1 MSETGFL
8 GRLGALLPRT
18 GRHRTG
24 LAWALG
30 VLVVAAWTSPAVG
43 ISRDESVYFYAAESY
58 ATWWG
63 HFARSPAAAVTQADR
78 FFGANRE
85 HPPLA
90 KTIFGATHA
99 LLAKGLGLTIHR
111 TGFRAGAFLFAAALA
126 WLLAL
131 WGWDLAGRGGGLL
144 APALFFLVPRHF
156 YHAHPAVLDLPLT
169 ALWLATVY
177 AWWRSLLARR
187 EGRSPLRAAVAA
199 GLLFGAAAATKHTA
213 WFLPPLL
220 LAHWLATHW
229 REVARGPLRARLRAV
244 PPGLPAMLVLAP
256 LVLLALWPWLWHQ
269 PLPRLREYL
278 AFHLQHENYPWHYL
292 GELLREP
299 PFPVMYPFVVTALT
313 VPAASLAAMAGG
325 LVQAAARL
333 VQAVRRRAEGVDGP
347 LEALLVLNALFPM
360 ALIAWPT
367 VPVFGGVKHWLPAM
381 PFLALLGARAVVTAA
396 RLLWPSAP
404 ALAGAALA
412 AAALVPAAWSV
423 AHVHPFGTAAYNE
436 LAGGTAGAASLGMQR
451 QFWGDNMAAVL
462 PELNEHAARGA
473 RVWFQEATWLAMQAY
488 QRDGDLRA
496 DLRWANGAEDADIS
510 IWHYHQEFR
519 DKEYLTW
526 TAFGTGRPVA
536 GAYLDEVP
544 LVQVYAR
551 PGAWR

>member
-1 MSETGFL
+1 
-8 GRLGALLPRT
+8 
-18 GRHRTG
+18 
-24 LAWALG
+24 
-30 VLVVAAWTSPAVG
+30 
-43 ISRDESVYFYAAESY
+43 
-58 ATWWG
+58 
-63 HFARSPAAAVTQADR
+63 
-78 FFGANRE
+78 
-85 HPPLA
+85 
-90 KTIFGATHA
+90 
-99 LLAKGLGLTIHR
+99 
-111 TGFRAGAFLFAAALA
+111 
-126 WLLAL
+126 
-131 WGWDLAGRGGGLL
+131 
-144 APALFFLVPRHF
+144 
-156 YHAHPAVLDLPLT
+156 
-169 ALWLATVY
+169 
-177 AWWRSLLARR
+177 
-187 EGRSPLRAAVAA
+187 
-199 GLLFGAAAATKHTA
+199 
-213 WFLPPLL
+213 
-220 LAHWLATHW
+220 
-229 REVARGPLRARLRAV
+229 
-244 PPGLPAMLVLAP
+244 MLVLGP

-269 PLPRLREYL
+269 PLPRLHEYL

-299 PFPVMYPFVVTALT
+299 PFPVLYPFVVTALT

-325 LVQAAARL
+325 FAQAAARL
-333 VQAVRRRAEGVDGP
+333 VQALRRRAEGVDAP
-347 LEALLVLNALFPM
+347 LEALLLLNALFPV
-360 ALIAWPT
+360 ALIAWPA

-404 ALAGAALA
+404 AAAGAALA

-436 LAGGTAGAASLGMQR
+436 LAGGAAGAASLGMQR

-462 PELNEHAARGA
+462 PELNEHAVRGA

-488 QRDGDLRA
+488 QRDGALRA

-526 TAFGTGRPVA
+526 TAFGTARPVA